1 MGYALR
7 DKRYRLVEWT
17 KGFKTYMPFDEAK
30 VLAYELYDYEKD
42 PQETR
47 NLANDPKHAGVVKR
61 MTRQLHDY
69 YARSYASPMS
79 APIAAKAAEK

>member
-1 MGYALR
+1 M
-7 DKRYRLVEWT
+7 
-17 KGFKTYMPFDEAK
+17 
-30 VLAYELYDYEKD
+30 AYELYDYEKD